1 MPRKPTT
8 DTQPESWQIEIIK
21 EQFKMQKSLL
31 TYAKWIFGIAFVST
45 LPTFI
50 AAVFLGGWSSQTGFV
65 ISDEVLM
72 FLGGATIVEA
82 ASFLST
88 VAIGVFRGKPPGI
101 S

>member
-1 MPRKPTT
+1 MPQKPTT

-21 EQFKMQKSLL
+21 DNLKMQKSLL
-31 TYAKWIFGIAFVST
+31 TYAKWIFGSAFVAT

-82 ASFLST
+82 ASFLGT
-88 VAIGVFRGKPPGI
+88 VAFGIFRGPPSGK
-101 S
+101 